1 MSSNKSYKN
10 INQDNFYNTSKDDA
24 LIESQEILSNN
35 EKVSTIDKKRKDTN
49 GFSNPKRDVS
59 ALYLILRSIIFILVL
74 IIGVYFFNQGIAI
87 YKEKINLEFEKQQT
101 LSPILKEV
109 KLIDSVNFENLI
121 DKNSFFEKQVSNW
134 KLSERNLIAAK
145 DLESRGNINEAIRL
159 CHKSL
164 NNNPANLDTLVFLI
178 DLYERDKSYIEAI
191 NTIFRVLSVEND
203 NPVLLEKLVSLL
215 YQIEDFS
222 SVISV
227 SEFYNENYIFNYN
240 VNLLRANSFSNIK
253 DFKNAITL
261 YKRLAIIEPNDLNPI
276 NAQINIYFLQ
286 KNYSEALPL
295 LNSNYE
301 KFHRDEKFYYNYALC
316 NAELGDINKVCEIL
330 SKANKIFGPFTV
342 KDWLNNPVYLKF
354 GENRIFKIFNKRI
367 DKKIDELRNPKD

>member
-109 KLIDSVNFENLI
+109 RLIDSVNFENLI

>member
-109 KLIDSVNFENLI
+109 KLIDSVNFENLV
-121 DKNSFFEKQVSNW
+121 DKKSFFEKQVSKW

-145 DLESRGNINEAIRL
+145 DLDSRGNINEAIRL

-164 NNNPANLDTLVFLI
+164 NDNPANLDTLVFLI
-178 DLYERDKSYIEAI
+178 NLYEREESYIEAI

-203 NPVLLEKLVSLL
+203 KPELLEKLVSLL
-215 YQIEDFS
+215 YQIEDFP
-222 SVISV
+222 SVLNV
-227 SEFYNENYIFNYN
+227 SEFYNENYVFNYN
-240 VNLLRANSFSNIK
+240 VNLLRANSFNNIK
-253 DFKNAITL
+253 DYKNAITL

-276 NAQINIYFLQ
+276 NAQINIHFLQ
-286 KNYSEALPL
+286 NNFSEALPL

-330 SKANKIFGPFTV
+330 SKANKIFGPFKV
-342 KDWLNNPVYLKF
+342 KDWLSNPVYSKF

-367 DKKIDELRNPKD
+367 DKKIDELRNP

>member
-35 EKVSTIDKKRKDTN
+35 EKVSTIDKKRKDIN

-145 DLESRGNINEAIRL
+145 DLESRGNINEAISL

-164 NNNPANLDTLVFLI
+164 NDNPANLDTLVFLI

>member
-74 IIGVYFFNQGIAI
+74 IIGAYFFNQGIAI
-87 YKEKINLEFEKQQT
+87 YKEKINLEFKKQQT

-121 DKNSFFEKQVSNW
+121 DKKSFFEKQVSKW

-145 DLESRGNINEAIRL
+145 DLDSRGNINEAIRL

-164 NNNPANLDTLVFLI
+164 NDNPANLDTLVFLI
-178 DLYERDKSYIEAI
+178 NLYEREESYIEAI

-203 NPVLLEKLVSLL
+203 KPELLEKLVSLL
-215 YQIEDFS
+215 YQIEDFP
-222 SVISV
+222 SVLNV
-227 SEFYNENYIFNYN
+227 SEFYNENYVFNYN
-240 VNLLRANSFSNIK
+240 VNLLRANSFNNIK
-253 DFKNAITL
+253 DYKNAITL

-276 NAQINIYFLQ
+276 NAQINIHFLQ
-286 KNYSEALPL
+286 NNFSEALPL

-330 SKANKIFGPFTV
+330 SKANKIFGPFKV
-342 KDWLNNPVYLKF
+342 KDWLSNPVYSKF

-367 DKKIDELRNPKD
+367 DKKIDELRNP

>member
-134 KLSERNLIAAK
+134 KLSERNLVAAK
-145 DLESRGNINEAIRL
+145 DLELRGNINEAIRL

>member
-145 DLESRGNINEAIRL
+145 DLESRGNINEAISL

-164 NNNPANLDTLVFLI
+164 NDNPANLDTLVFLI

>member
-191 NTIFRVLSVEND
+191 NTIFRVLSVEID

>member
-74 IIGVYFFNQGIAI
+74 IIGAYFFNQGIAV
-87 YKEKINLEFEKQQT
+87 YKEKINLEFKKQQT

-109 KLIDSVNFENLI
+109 KLIDSVNFENLV
-121 DKNSFFEKQVSNW
+121 DKKSFFEKQVSKW

-145 DLESRGNINEAIRL
+145 DLDSRGNIDEAIRL

-164 NNNPANLDTLVFLI
+164 NDNPANLDTLVFLI
-178 DLYERDKSYIEAI
+178 NLYEREKSYIEAI

-203 NPVLLEKLVSLL
+203 KPELLEKLVSLL
-215 YQIEDFS
+215 YQIEDFP
-222 SVISV
+222 SVLNV
-227 SEFYNENYIFNYN
+227 SEFYNENYVFNYN
-240 VNLLRANSFSNIK
+240 VNLLRANSFNNIK
-253 DFKNAITL
+253 DYKNAITL

-276 NAQINIYFLQ
+276 NAQINIHFLQ
-286 KNYSEALPL
+286 NNFSEALPL

-330 SKANKIFGPFTV
+330 SKANKIFGPFKV
-342 KDWLNNPVYLKF
+342 KDWLSNPVYSKF

-367 DKKIDELRNPKD
+367 DKKIDELRNP